1 MARGMAVVLEAMRTQ
16 QKSPA
21 DAASQLMWII
31 VGGGI
36 AVGIM
41 GATGIYLSLPTWGG
55 ILVSLLWLLLTVGGS
70 FIGWRYWQETRR
82 YRQVVELQ
90 ARNEVLRV
98 EGRYKALVQYTSDIF
113 LILNKQGAIQYASP
127 SLQRTLGY
135 NPEQIR
141 GETLREITSP
151 EDRPLLETA
160 FARASSAF
168 FTVRL
173 QHREGYWRY
182 FEGTGQPLYADPI
195 IQGYLLSLRDVT
207 DRKREE
213 EQRREKE
220 AAALRLAVERERA
233 EYEKSLIEQNRRQLE
248 EAYKL
253 LERANHE
260 IHESLEYA
268 ARIQRGM
275 VASPS
280 VIQQYFPDSFIFW
293 RPRDVVSGDFY
304 WFLSTEDRL
313 YWAVADCTG
322 HGVPGALMTMI
333 CNGVLTQ
340 AVLTEGAVLPDAV
353 LAKTHQLLRRAL
365 RQDEPGSKS
374 QDGMEIA
381 LVCYERATG
390 KIFYA
395 GANRPLWIARPD
407 SSELEE
413 VEADRKGIG
422 GASAPAE
429 HYFRLHELDLPRG
442 AWVYASS
449 DGFGDQF
456 GGPKGKKYTSK
467 RVRQFLHQ
475 ISSLSASAQ
484 VEALATELD
493 SWRGS
498 LAQVDDILVGGI
510 RV

>member
-1 MARGMAVVLEAMRTQ
+1 MARGMAVVLEAMRAQ
-16 QKSPA
+16 QKDPA
-21 DAASQLMWII
+21 DVASQLMWII

-36 AVGIM
+36 ALGIIGGM
-41 GATGIYLSLPTWGG
+41 GIYFALPSWGG
-55 ILVSLLWLLLTVGGS
+55 AVAGISWLLLMAGGS
-70 FIGWRYWQETRR
+70 YVGWRYWQETRR
-82 YRQVVELQ
+82 YRQAIELQ
-90 ARNEVLRV
+90 ARNEILKV
-98 EGRYKALVQYTSDIF
+98 EGRYKALVQYASDVF
-113 LILNKQGAIQYASP
+113 LILNRQGEIQYASP

-135 NPEQIR
+135 SPEQMQR
-141 GETLREITSP
+141 EALRNITSP
-151 EDRPLLETA
+151 EDRPLLEA
-160 FARASSAF
+160 AIARAGSAF
-168 FTVRL
+168 FNVRL
-173 QHREGYWRY
+173 QHRDGYWRY
-182 FEGTGQPLYADPI
+182 FEGTGQPLYTDPI

-213 EQRREKE
+213 EQRQEKE
-220 AAALRLAVERERA
+220 AAALRLAIERERA
-233 EYEKSLIEQNRRQLE
+233 EYEKNLIEQSRRQLE
-248 EAYKL
+248 EAYKM

-268 ARIQRGM
+268 ARIQQGM
-275 VASPS
+275 VASS
-280 VIQQYFPDSFIFW
+280 AVIQQHFPDSFIFW

-304 WFLSTEDRL
+304 WFLSTESHI

-340 AVLTEGAVLPDAV
+340 AVLAEGAVLPDAV
-353 LAKTHQLLRRAL
+353 LSNTHRLLRRAL

-381 LVCYERATG
+381 LLCYERATG
-390 KIFYA
+390 KVFYA
-395 GANRPLWIARPD
+395 GANRPLWIVRPG
-407 SSELEE
+407 SAELEE
-413 VEADRKGIG
+413 IDADRKGIG

-429 HYFRLHELDLPRG
+429 HYFSLHELDVPKGSWL
-442 AWVYASS
+442 YASS

-467 RVRQFLHQ
+467 KLRQFLYQ

-484 VEALATELD
+484 AEALATELD
-493 SWRGS
+493 GWKGN
-498 LAQVDDILVGGI
+498 LPQVDDILVGGI